1 MGQTH
6 PRVRHVIFRLEP
18 PSRYD
23 MRALIAGLLSMAALV
38 IVLTTAVNSSN
49 SYTTHIGSR
58 IPPVDAGCIKD
69 GEFRTDEG
77 KLLRIFR
84 CPV

>member
-1 MGQTH
+1 MH
-6 PRVRHVIFRLEP
+6 PRVRDVIFRIEQ
-18 PSRYD
+18 PSRYA
-23 MRALIAGLLSMAALV
+23 MPASIAALISLSALV
-38 IVLTTAVNSSN
+38 IALITGMNRQE

-58 IPPVDAGCIKD
+58 IPPVDADCIKD